1 MARAVSAGEFRIHS
15 FLFRD
20 FSGHPVAV
28 APPGID
34 LNNDIDKTKSRGLLH
49 FSIIEPAAVL
59 GFLIFISPPV
69 MNYSGVF
76 PILFE
81 YTEQNLTGG
90 SSVYQAIFT
99 EVNITLVETAFDFVD
114 GFHRYSCLAQAGAQA

>member
-1 MARAVSAGEFRIHS
+1 MRNHINTRNLEVANWSRCLHQEAHIGSVHRLISLLYHSAEERY
-15 FLFRD
+15 
-20 FSGHPVAV
+20 VE
-28 APPGID
+28 
-34 LNNDIDKTKSRGLLH
+34 LLH
-49 FSIIEPAAVL
+49 FSIIEFAAVL

>member
-1 MARAVSAGEFRIHS
+1 MANWSRCLHQEAHIGSVHRLISLLYHSAEERY
-15 FLFRD
+15 
-20 FSGHPVAV
+20 VE
-28 APPGID
+28 
-34 LNNDIDKTKSRGLLH
+34 LLH
-49 FSIIEPAAVL
+49 FSIIEFAAVL
-59 GFLIFISPPV
+59 GFLIFIFTSV

-99 EVNITLVETAFDFVD
+99 EVNVTLVETAFDFVD